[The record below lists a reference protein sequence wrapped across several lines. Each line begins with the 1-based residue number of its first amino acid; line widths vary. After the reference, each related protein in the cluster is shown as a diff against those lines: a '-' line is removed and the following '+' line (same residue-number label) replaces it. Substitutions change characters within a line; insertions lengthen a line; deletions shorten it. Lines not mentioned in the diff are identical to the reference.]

1 MTFEKIALEWVHDRA
16 VNGYWNQNSKGEKE
30 TAQILKKHVFS
41 TLGKMDIETITPED
55 ILIRSTRRKLGL
67 SQEEFAERIGAPL
80 ATLRGWEQG
89 RFQPSGVVIRL
100 MQLLSKYP
108 ELIHDTDSETQTAI
122 QLDKDVLIAL
132 RRVMGNGWQTQVNDV
147 MREWVKQ
154 QSGR

>member
-1 MTFEKIALEWVHDRA
+1 MGNTFKDMDVESVARAIEADAREALPELREA
-16 VNGYWNQNSKGEKE
+16 LSE
-30 TAQILKKHVFS
+30 LKK
-41 TLGKMDIETITPED
+41 GKHGRVHTPEE